1 MRGSNIEP
9 RIPYDDLRQWMAEAD
24 RLGELRTVTGASWQ
38 EDIGLCA
45 EAVLHAD
52 DGPAV
57 LFDEVPGCA
66 KGFRLLMN
74 IFAGRR
80 RNMTFGFPDELT
92 KQELSN
98 AYYDAYLRDPKI
110 IPHQVVDDGPVF
122 ENIVTGEDVDLTVF
136 PSPVWHENDG
146 GRYIGTGCYS
156 VTEDPDEKWLNL
168 GTYRAMLHDK
178 RSVGVLMVPGKH
190 GHIHREKYFARGER
204 MPLVMVLGGDPM
216 AFFYG
221 GFEAPYGVCELDI
234 IGGIRGR
241 PIKVV
246 RGKITGLPFP
256 ADAEIVLEGYLDPNR
271 REIEGPFAEWTG
283 HYAGGASAAPVLEV
297 EAIYHRN
304 DPILLGVPPMG
315 KGAEEM
321 SRYRAVIRSAV
332 LKQNILDAGVPDVR
346 AVWCHEIGGARM
358 LHGIA
363 ITQRYPG
370 HARQAGHIAAQC
382 RAAAYAGKF
391 VVVVDDDV
399 DVSNLEELIW
409 AMITRSDPATSID
422 IIQGAWTSPADP
434 RVTPEQRAAGD
445 ITNSR
450 AVIDA
455 CRPYHWREQFP
466 MVNAP
471 SAEVARKAR
480 EKFGFLLE

>member
-136 PSPVWHENDG
+136 PSPVWHEQDG

-256 ADAEIVLEGYLDPNR
+256 ADAEIVLEGYLDPDR

-283 HYAGGASAAPVLEV
+283 YYAGGASAAPVLEV
-297 EAIYHRN
+297 EALYHRN
-304 DPILLGVPPMG
+304 DPILLGVPLMG

-332 LKQNILDAGVPDVR
+332 LKQNILDAGVPDVS

-391 VVVVDDDV
+391 VIVVDDDV

-422 IIQGAWTSPADP
+422 IIHNAWTSPADP

-445 ITNSR
+445 LTNSR

-455 CRPYHWREQFP
+455 CRPYHWRDKFP

-471 SAEVARKAR
+471 SAEMARKAR

>member
-9 RIPYDDLRQWMAEAD
+9 RIAYDDLRQWMAEAD

-92 KQELSN
+92 KQELST

-122 ENIVTGEDVDLTVF
+122 DNIVTGEDVDLTVF
-136 PSPVWHENDG
+136 PTPVWHEKDG

-297 EAIYHRN
+297 EALYHRN

-321 SRYRAVIRSAV
+321 SRYRAVVRSAV
-332 LKQNILDAGVPDVR
+332 LKKNILDAGVPDVR

-358 LHGIA
+358 LHGVA

-382 RAAAYAGKF
+382 RAAVYAGKF

-399 DVSNLEELIW
+399 DVANLEELIW
-409 AMITRSDPATSID
+409 AMITRCDPATSID

-434 RVTPEQRAAGD
+434 RLTPEQRAAGD

>member
-9 RIPYDDLRQWMAEAD
+9 RIAYDDLRQWMAEAD

-92 KQELSN
+92 KQELST

-110 IPHQVVDDGPVF
+110 IPHEVVDDGPVF

-136 PSPVWHENDG
+136 PTPVWHEQDG

-256 ADAEIVLEGYLDPNR
+256 ADAEIVLEGYLDPDR

-297 EAIYHRN
+297 EALYHRN

-321 SRYRAVIRSAV
+321 SRYRAVVRSAV
-332 LKQNILDAGVPDVR
+332 LKKNILDAGVPDVR

-358 LHGIA
+358 LHGVA

-382 RAAAYAGKF
+382 RAAVYAGKF
-391 VVVVDDDV
+391 VIVVDDDV

-422 IIQGAWTSPADP
+422 IIHNAWTSPADP

-445 ITNSR
+445 LTNSR

-455 CRPYHWREQFP
+455 CRPYHWRDKFP

>member
-9 RIPYDDLRQWMAEAD
+9 RIVYDDLRQWMAEAD

-57 LFDEVPGCA
+57 LFDQVPGCA

-92 KQELSN
+92 KQELST

-110 IPHQVVDDGPVF
+110 IPHEVVDDGPVF
-122 ENIVTGEDVDLTVF
+122 ENIVTGTDVDLTVF
-136 PSPVWHENDG
+136 PSPVWHEQDG

-332 LKQNILDAGVPDVR
+332 LKQNILDAGVPDIR

-382 RAAAYAGKF
+382 RAAVYAGKF

-445 ITNSR
+445 LTNSR

-455 CRPYHWREQFP
+455 CRPYHWRNQFP
-466 MVNAP
+466 RVNAP
-471 SAEVARKAR
+471 TAEVARKAR
-480 EKFGFLLE
+480 EKFSFLLE

>member
-1 MRGSNIEP
+1 
-9 RIPYDDLRQWMAEAD
+9 MAEAD

-92 KQELSN
+92 KQELST

-110 IPHQVVDDGPVF
+110 IPHEVVDDGPVF

-136 PSPVWHENDG
+136 PTPVWHEKDG

-297 EAIYHRN
+297 EALYHRN

-321 SRYRAVIRSAV
+321 SRYRAVVRSAV
-332 LKQNILDAGVPDVR
+332 LKKNILDAGVPDVR

-358 LHGIA
+358 LHGVA

-382 RAAAYAGKF
+382 RAAVYAGKF

-399 DVSNLEELIW
+399 DVANLEELIW

-445 ITNSR
+445 LTNSR

-455 CRPYHWREQFP
+455 CRPYHWRDQFP

>member
-9 RIPYDDLRQWMAEAD
+9 RIAYDDLRQWMAEAD

-92 KQELSN
+92 KQELST

-110 IPHQVVDDGPVF
+110 IPHEVVDDGPVF
-122 ENIVTGEDVDLTVF
+122 DNIVTGEDVDLTVF
-136 PSPVWHENDG
+136 PTPVWHEKDG

-297 EAIYHRN
+297 EALYHRN
-304 DPILLGVPPMG
+304 DPILLGEPPMG
-315 KGAEEM
+315 KGAEDM
-321 SRYRAVIRSAV
+321 SRYRAVVRSAV
-332 LKQNILDAGVPDVR
+332 LKKNILDAGVPDVR

-358 LHGIA
+358 LHGVA

-382 RAAAYAGKF
+382 RAAVYAGKF

-399 DVSNLEELIW
+399 DVANLEELIW
-409 AMITRSDPATSID
+409 AMITRCDPATSID

-434 RVTPEQRAAGD
+434 RLTPEQRAAGD

-455 CRPYHWREQFP
+455 CRPYHWRDQFP